1 MSDTA
6 GLSVRNLRFSI
17 GAFTLDS
24 LSLDVRLGEYY
35 VLSGPNGAGKTV
47 LIRLVC
53 GILRPHAGEIL
64 VAGENVTDT
73 PPWKRGIGYV
83 PQEGFLFPHLSVLRN
98 AEFGPRMQGLAENER
113 RRRAEEALEMLGV
126 AGLASRAVKGLS
138 GGERQKVALARAL
151 AARPRLLLLD
161 EPVSAIDEAARDTV
175 CRELKAL
182 QQRLGITTVHVS
194 HNSAETALVADRVGR
209 MEAGRMVAGEGA
221 RSDVR

>member
-1 MSDTA
+1 MSDSA
-6 GLSVRNLRFSI
+6 GLSVRDLRFSI
-17 GAFTLDS
+17 GAFALS
-24 LSLDVRLGEYY
+24 GLSLEVRSGEYF

-47 LIRLVC
+47 LMRLVC
-53 GILRPHAGEIL
+53 GILRPHAGEVL
-64 VAGENVTDT
+64 VAGERVTDT

-83 PQEGFLFPHLSVLRN
+83 PQEGYLFPHLTVLRN
-98 AEFGPRMQGLAENER
+98 AEFGPRMRGLPRDER
-113 RRRAEEALEMLGV
+113 RRRAEEALDMLGV
-126 AGLASRAVKGLS
+126 AALAPRAVKGLS

-182 QQRLGITTVHVS
+182 QRRLGITTVHVS

-209 MEAGRMVAGEGA
+209 IDAGRMVT
-221 RSDVR
+221 D